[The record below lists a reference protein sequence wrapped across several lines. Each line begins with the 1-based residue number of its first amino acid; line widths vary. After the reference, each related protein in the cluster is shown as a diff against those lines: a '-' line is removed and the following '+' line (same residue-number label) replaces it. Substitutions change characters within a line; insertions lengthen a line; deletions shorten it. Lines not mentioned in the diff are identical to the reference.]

1 MEVKVESKIGT
12 LQGSAERIFSF
23 LADVSRMAQL
33 MPQEKIKTVSHT
45 SDECIFEAE
54 MVGKVVLRVVNRE
67 PYKTIKYSF
76 ESEKGGNF
84 FFWIQ
89 LLEPQVGITKVK
101 LTLKTEMNAFMKL
114 VAEKPLKK
122 MLDEMVDKFTAAS
135 F

>member
-1 MEVKVESKIGT
+1 
-12 LQGSAERIFSF
+12 
-23 LADVSRMAQL
+23 
-33 MPQEKIKTVSHT
+33 
-45 SDECIFEAE
+45 
-54 MVGKVVLRVVNRE
+54 
-67 PYKTIKYSF
+67 
-76 ESEKGGNF
+76 
-84 FFWIQ
+84 